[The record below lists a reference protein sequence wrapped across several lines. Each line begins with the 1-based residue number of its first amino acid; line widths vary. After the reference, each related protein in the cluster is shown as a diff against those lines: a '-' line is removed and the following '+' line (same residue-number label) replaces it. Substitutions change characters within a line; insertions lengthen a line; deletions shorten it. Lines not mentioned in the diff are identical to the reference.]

1 MLCPTA
7 AANHT
12 GWLGPLDF
20 WHRNKPRP
28 CNPAYD
34 PHATARSATVAASM
48 EADGYYEKHSRAE
61 CASEWQRRYAAL
73 ADRQESN
80 QEHNHE

>member
-1 MLCPTA
+1 MRATA
-7 AANHT
+7 QAEHT
-12 GWLGPLDF
+12 GLLGPFDF

-28 CNPAYD
+28 FNPAYD
-34 PHATARSATVAASM
+34 PAAKACSAAVTASM

-73 ADRQESN
+73 ADLQESN